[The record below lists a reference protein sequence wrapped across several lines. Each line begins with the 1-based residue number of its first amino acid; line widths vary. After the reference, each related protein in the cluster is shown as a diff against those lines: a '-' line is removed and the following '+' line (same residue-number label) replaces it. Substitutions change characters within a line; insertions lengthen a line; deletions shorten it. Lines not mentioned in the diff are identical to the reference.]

1 MSIWGFV
8 ACGNNPFDFFFFSFY
23 KCFSNRFA
31 GSAVE
36 RGRAG
41 TKLRPSKIFFMG
53 ELPVVVQKAYEFNV
67 WLIEKV
73 QRFPRNHRFGVGDRL
88 LQAVLDL
95 LLKLVDAAYT
105 RDRAKILAEANGLLN
120 RLRFLLRLAKDLK
133 LLTID
138 SYAYAAEC
146 ADEIGRMAGGWRKV
160 SAEA

>member
-1 MSIWGFV
+1 M
-8 ACGNNPFDFFFFSFY
+8 
-23 KCFSNRFA
+23 
-31 GSAVE
+31 
-36 RGRAG
+36 
-41 TKLRPSKIFFMG
+41 
-53 ELPVVVQKAYEFNV
+53 VQKAYEFNV